1 MLKVDLTGLDEGF
14 DTEYEIRLGAMMT
27 PSALFCHINLVH

>member
-14 DTEYEIRLGAMMT
+14 DTECEIRLGAMMT
-27 PSALFCHINLVH
+27 PGVLFSRMNLAH